1 MMSLTFL
8 VCRRCDHF
16 VGIRCCLV
24 DRGVSRPGQVPHYL
38 VVSEEFVE
46 VVEEITLASFALLET
61 LRLDAFVF
69 DALAQMVFLGHSER

>member
-1 MMSLTFL
+1 M
-8 VCRRCDHF
+8 
-16 VGIRCCLV
+16 
-24 DRGVSRPGQVPHYL
+24 SRPSQVPHYL
-38 VVSEEFVE
+38 VVPEEFVE